1 MGKFEKASVEER
13 ILHSTNTLKYCERG
27 TEAIAEG
34 WAVLH
39 ITTRSSQEKK
49 KGDTET
55 HPNQVQTKILQM
67 TNILAKPF
75 IFT

>member
-1 MGKFEKASVEER
+1 MGKSEKASVEER
-13 ILHSTNTLKYCERG
+13 ILHSAKTWKCCDRG
-27 TEAIAEG
+27 TEATADG
-34 WAVLH
+34 WTEPH
-39 ITTRSSQEKK
+39 ITASSAQET